1 MKRNLRKKTPHGITF
16 LMLYLIVC
24 LIACKDDNLA
34 STYDPSS
41 PVEII
46 KIDPEEGGVGT
57 QCLIYGKN
65 FGTDI
70 SQIEVTVN
78 GKRPILLA
86 PMALVFTVS
95 FQ

>member
-70 SQIEVTVN
+70 SQIEVTRLNNLV
-78 GKRPILLA
+78 PISA
-86 PMALVFTVS
+86 FCSAIGRSMS
-95 FQ
+95 